1 MQQEISH
8 HMETLEEI
16 YLQENYRQFHDIMIT
31 LALKD
36 KYNCADLLSDANYH
50 SNRHGQ
56 NNPLFRLHEAC
67 YHKCEIPKAPAPED
81 SHDWKVLLQKI
92 LGSSSEKKKKKK
104 TKEEEE
110 EEARLIKE
118 SYQHVEEKAIDDF
131 VSLCSLAQQPGN
143 KQAEHLV
150 ETFLRDLYQSD
161 LASHIMFLLMH
172 VDKPCLRQFA
182 QTKLGVSNAAWFCT
196 VDIVVRK
203 TDDKLVHGNTGHYT
217 IFTRSKDGSE
227 QPLHFT
233 HQPSTVYYLMFLICR
248 CQTHRLLPHFEFRH
262 NMYAFFKIYRLV
274 YDESDAAIHEKFKK
288 LLYREDQFGQLRAGR
303 LHEIVYDIR
312 QQLEQRFNEY
322 GENYQPYAIG
332 AREELTVGAEH
343 IYFEGEAQQM
353 LEIDFV

>member
-36 KYNCADLLSDANYH
+36 KYNCAGLLSDANYH

-56 NNPLFRLHEAC
+56 DNPLYRLHETC
-67 YHKCEIPKAPAPED
+67 NYKCATPKIPDNKGLP
-81 SHDWKVLLQKI
+81 SWMKLLQKAI
-92 LGSSSEKKKKKK
+92 EPSIKKK
-104 TKEEEE
+104 TKEEE

-118 SYQHVEEKAIDDF
+118 SYQHDEEKAIDDF

-203 TDDKLVHGNTGHYT
+203 TDDNLVHGNTGHYT
-217 IFTRSKDGSE
+217 IFTRSKEGSE

-274 YDESDAAIHEKFKK
+274 YDEPEAAIHAIFKK

-343 IYFEGEAQQM
+343 IYFEGEAQRM